1 MANQTTAPFRQRCL
15 ISCRIGTRPL
25 CSSITTHAP
34 AETIRNVHRHSSVT
48 GPRAEL
54 SSFKPT
60 SASQAMNL
68 HRRYRY
74 QNNKMCPRI
83 QSPRHTPPT
92 HSPSSPSPTPPPTPN
107 SSSNHPYTTRTP
119 TPRPTPTLHPLG
131 EFPSPRIPRLPPP
144 SITGM
149 PCPCHGAAPR
159 HASPHT
165 AYSHSMRPEMSR
177 RSSASVLS
185 CFWWRHTGRVFGRT
199 AYAVRG
205 EDWG

>member
-34 AETIRNVHRHSSVT
+34 AETVRNVHRHSSVT

-74 QNNKMCPRI
+74 QTNKMCQRI
-83 QSPRHTPPT
+83 HSPRHTT
-92 HSPSSPSPTPPPTPN
+92 
-107 SSSNHPYTTRTP
+107 
-119 TPRPTPTLHPLG
+119 HPLTTIIIPYAAA
-131 EFPSPRIPRLPPP
+131 FPQLFVKSSLHNSNPNATPHPNTAPARRISIPPDP
-144 SITGM
+144 
-149 PCPCHGAAPR
+149 AAAATVDHRYAVSVSRRRTTSRQP
-159 HASPHT
+159 
-165 AYSHSMRPEMSR
+165 SHSMRPEMSR

-185 CFWWRHTGRVFGRT
+185 CFWWRHTGRVFGGT
-199 AYAVRG
+199 AYAVRW
-205 EDWG
+205 EDWGWDW